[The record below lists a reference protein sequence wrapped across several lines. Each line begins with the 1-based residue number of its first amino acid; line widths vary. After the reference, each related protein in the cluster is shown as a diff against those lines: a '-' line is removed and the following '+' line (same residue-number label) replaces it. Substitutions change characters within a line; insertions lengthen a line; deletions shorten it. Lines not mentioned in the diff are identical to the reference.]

1 MKSLKDFLRDSL
13 GRRRRLS
20 FPPLSFF
27 SPFEK
32 CVVSILTRRTHNA
45 HCVSKVE
52 LGGRENLWNFLLFLL
67 LILTSTHLSLS
78 FGRWAEKRGGKEK
91 NFLSYFSP
99 TFRGRH
105 GGGGGGGIVK
115 SRSRRRMRK
124 KKRDFFFVFFFLSHF
139 VRDRHPRQDER
150 RKRNTVKEG
159 EGTSSLLWRQ
169 GEGEGHTYTQKREDK
184 VWQLPLL
191 RKKSEIETLLLLL
204 LFSVSR
210 KLGDFALLSSR
221 RSRPAFLP

>member
-1 MKSLKDFLRDSL
+1 MSLKS
-13 GRRRRLS
+13 S
-20 FPPLSFF
+20 W
-27 SPFEK
+27 
-32 CVVSILTRRTHNA
+32 
-45 HCVSKVE
+45 
-52 LGGRENLWNFLLFLL
+52 GGRENLWNFLLFLL
-67 LILTSTHLSLS
+67 LILTSPHLSLS
-78 FGRWAEKRGGKEK
+78 FGRWAEKRGGKKK
-91 NFLSYFSP
+91 NFLSYFSYLSRAARR
-99 TFRGRH
+99 RGR
-105 GGGGGGGIVK
+105 
-115 SRSRRRMRK
+115 RRRRNSQDSKSAPYAEK
-124 KKRDFFFVFFFLSHF
+124 KERLFFVFLSLSLF

-169 GEGEGHTYTQKREDK
+169 GGREGHTYTQKKREDK